1 MIHIFD
7 FDLTIWETFS
17 KHGTQIWAKQ
27 LIFPL
32 HRTSKDEVVD
42 DVGSVCR
49 LRIGIR
55 EYLNSLALEK
65 ANIGYIS
72 SGRHWNFEDSLQ
84 PSLHLLNLFEIKQYF
99 NSLAVLAYKTY
110 KKSDFLKNI
119 DDKIIFYDD
128 DSNVL
133 KDLSSIPNVITI
145 DSKIFVNWNDLIGKK
160 YA

>member
-1 MIHIFD
+1 
-7 FDLTIWETFS
+7 
-17 KHGTQIWAKQ
+17 
-27 LIFPL
+27 
-32 HRTSKDEVVD
+32 
-42 DVGSVCR
+42 
-49 LRIGIR
+49 
-55 EYLNSLALEK
+55 
-65 ANIGYIS
+65 
-72 SGRHWNFEDSLQ
+72 
-84 PSLHLLNLFEIKQYF
+84 LNLFEIKQYF

-119 DDKIIFYDD
+119 DDNIIFYDD